1 MPKIIKMSR
10 GGNTGKGK
18 SSGRQ
23 GGKAGGKSYA
33 RGNAPIR
40 KATTAHK
47 KTESDE
53 IRLNKY
59 IANSGVCSRREADL
73 YIQTGSVWVN
83 GKPVTEMGYKVK
95 LTDEVKFDGRTITPE
110 KKEYI
115 LLNKPKGYVTSTSP
129 EKSKTVMELV
139 ANASK
144 SRLKP
149 VDRLG
154 RNSMG
159 LLLFTNDD
167 QLEKKLNDY
176 RVEYRKIYHVELDKN
191 FKAEDLEKLSK
202 GIKLEEG
209 FIRIDEVNYVE
220 GASKKEV
227 GIQLQSSK
235 NEIVRKIF
243 EHMNYNVLKTDRVV
257 YAGLTKKDLPRG
269 RWRRLTEQEV
279 INLKMI

>member
-1 MPKIIKMSR
+1 MSR
-10 GGNTGKGK
+10 GGNSGKGK

-23 GGKAGGKSYA
+23 GGKSKGKSLA

-40 KATTAHK
+40 KSTIAHK
-47 KTESDE
+47 KTEPDE

-95 LTDEVKFDGRTITPE
+95 LTDVVKFDGRTITPE

-115 LLNKPKGYVTSTSP
+115 LLNKPKGYITSTSP

-144 SRLKP
+144 SKLKP
-149 VDRLG
+149 VDRLS
-154 RNSMG
+154 RNAVG
-159 LLLFTNDD
+159 LLLFTNDV

-176 RVEYRKIYHVELDKN
+176 KVEYRKIYHVELDKN

-235 NEIVRKIF
+235 NDIVRKIF
-243 EHMNYNVLKTDRVV
+243 EHMNYNVLKADRVI

>member
-1 MPKIIKMSR
+1 MSR

>member
-1 MPKIIKMSR
+1 MSR

-83 GKPVTEMGYKVK
+83 SKPVTEMGYKVK

>member
-1 MPKIIKMSR
+1 MSR
-10 GGNTGKGK
+10 GGSRDKGK

-23 GGKAGGKSYA
+23 GGKARDKSFA

-40 KATTAHK
+40 KSTTAHK
-47 KTESDE
+47 KSNNDE

-59 IANSGVCSRREADL
+59 IANSGICSRREADL
-73 YIQTGSVWVN
+73 YIQSGNVWVN

-95 LTDEVKFDGRTITPE
+95 LTDEVKFDGRSITPE

-115 LLNKPKGYVTSTSP
+115 LLNKPKGYITSTSL

-139 ANASK
+139 ANATR
-144 SRLKP
+144 SRIKP

-154 RNSMG
+154 RNSLG

-167 QLEKKLNDY
+167 QLEKKLTNH
-176 RVEYRKIYHVELDKN
+176 RVEYRKIYHVELDRN
-191 FKAEDLEKLSK
+191 FKPEDFEKISG

-209 FIRIDEVNYVE
+209 FIRVDEVSFVE
-220 GASKKEV
+220 GGTKKEI

-243 EHMNYNVLKTDRVV
+243 EHLNYNVLKMDRVV
-257 YAGLTKKDLPRG
+257 FAGLTKKDLPRG
-269 RWRRLTEQEV
+269 KWRRLTEQEV

>member
-1 MPKIIKMSR
+1 MSR

-235 NEIVRKIF
+235 NEIVR
-243 EHMNYNVLKTDRVV
+243 
-257 YAGLTKKDLPRG
+257 
-269 RWRRLTEQEV
+269 
-279 INLKMI
+279 